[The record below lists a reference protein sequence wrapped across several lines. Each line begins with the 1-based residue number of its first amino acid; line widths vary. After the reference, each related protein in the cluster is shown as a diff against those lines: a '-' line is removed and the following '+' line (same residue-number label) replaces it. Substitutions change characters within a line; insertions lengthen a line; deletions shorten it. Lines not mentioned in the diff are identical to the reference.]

1 MPAIFKL
8 EHPRPQVL
16 LRGKGRK
23 ERVVPIPHDLVK
35 ALKALIRERE
45 IGLHEAR
52 PLFVGTHGARL
63 TRFGATHIVRRAV
76 GMAIEKLPELTSK
89 TISPH
94 VLRHSLAMT
103 LLQSGVDLLTIQ
115 AWLTELKS
123 MADLVTLKNFK
134 VGLRY
139 LRDPANDHGKN
150 QPAALAICMGASG
163 FILIPAPPW
172 ATPSPCWSSTRYW
185 GWTTPPGPHGS
196 AIVPSLP

>member
-1 MPAIFKL
+1 MTGIRTLNWDLFLPSFREDVEDWLACL
-8 EHPRPQVL
+8 SCNDPL
-16 LRGKGRK
+16 D
-23 ERVVPIPHDLVK
+23 ERAP
-35 ALKALIRERE
+35 LKAP
-45 IGLHEAR
+45 AK
-52 PLFVGTHGARL
+52 GT
-63 TRFGATHIVRRAV
+63 V
-76 GMAIEKLPELTSK
+76 TSK
-89 TISPH
+89 RQQTRMFASAV
-94 VLRHSLAMT
+94 VLGGT
-103 LLQSGVDLLTIQ
+103 PV
-115 AWLTELKS
+115 TELKS